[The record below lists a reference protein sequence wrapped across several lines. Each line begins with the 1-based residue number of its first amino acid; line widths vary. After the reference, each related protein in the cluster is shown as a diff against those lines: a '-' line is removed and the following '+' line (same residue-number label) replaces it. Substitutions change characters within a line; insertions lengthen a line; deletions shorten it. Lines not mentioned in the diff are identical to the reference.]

1 MVGKRY
7 VLLLAGCFLTASAA
21 LADEVGFIDCREHPE
36 QTQVF
41 AKARQ
46 THEIVATLPCGER
59 FTILLNG
66 FIFSRIQTKDGQ
78 VGYVFSNVISADHS
92 GAVQKP
98 APAPAPAVAPAPA
111 PAPAAAPT
119 PATSPA
125 SNPVSSVAPVTPAN
139 STATTQAP
147 SAAAQPTPAPAP
159 SAPPVSTS
167 APTAAPAPEPIAKA
181 PEASA
186 AAAQPNP
193 PASAP
198 VQSAKASPA
207 PTPAPEAAA
216 KISASSGPETPA
228 AVAQPAST
236 PSAPAQHEAAP
247 AQPTPAPT
255 ATTAQPTSAPAT
267 AEPAPASS
275 ANSPE
280 TAAAVTQPNPAAAES
295 ESAPA
300 EPAAAPVRAAN
311 ARESWEKPNRGT
323 RRAAAIELFGGY
335 EFARLDSGG
344 GVMTNLNG
352 ALGSFGWNVRPWLQ
366 LVADSSYN
374 FTTISGTKNVLYGN
388 HWGPRLFHYGRYP
401 LGAVPFVEALFGGS
415 RADTTVSGV
424 GGYTTSNNCFSFK
437 VGGGLDIHPSRHLK
451 IRLFDFD
458 YYRTAFGTG
467 LHQNNY
473 SASVGIVLRLFG
485 GGAE

>member
-7 VLLLAGCFLTASAA
+7 LLLLAGCFLTASAA
-21 LADEVGFIDCREHPE
+21 MADEVGFIDCREHPE

-78 VGYVFSNVISADHS
+78 VGYIFSNVISADHS

-98 APAPAPAVAPAPA
+98 APAPAPATAPSPVTSPAPVAPAN
-111 PAPAAAPT
+111 PT
-119 PATSPA
+119 A
-125 SNPVSSVAPVTPAN
+125 
-139 STATTQAP
+139 QAP
-147 SAAAQPTPAPAP
+147 SAAAAQPTPTPAAQLAPT
-159 SAPPVSTS
+159 ST
-167 APTAAPAPEPIAKA
+167 PTAAPAPEPVAKA

-186 AAAQPNP
+186 TVAQPNP
-193 PASAP
+193 PASAQS
-198 VQSAKASPA
+198 QSAKASPA
-207 PTPAPEAAA
+207 PTPAPEAVA
-216 KISASSGPETPA
+216 KVPASSAPETPA
-228 AVAQPAST
+228 PVAQPAPT
-236 PSAPAQHEAAP
+236 P
-247 AQPTPAPT
+247 AQPASAPEQPTTAPAAVEPAP
-255 ATTAQPTSAPAT
+255 AAAS
-267 AEPAPASS
+267 APASS

-280 TAAAVTQPNPAAAES
+280 TAAAVAQPNPPAATES

-300 EPAAAPVRAAN
+300 EPAAPPIRAAN

-335 EFARLDSGG
+335 EFARLDNGG

-374 FTTISGTKNVLYGN
+374 VTTISGTKNVLYGN

-424 GGYTTSNNCFSFK
+424 GGYTASANCFSFK

-458 YYRTAFGTG
+458 YYRTAFGAG

>member
-7 VLLLAGCFLTASAA
+7 LLLLAGCFLTASAA
-21 LADEVGFIDCREHPE
+21 MADEVGFIDCREHPE

-46 THEIVATLPCGER
+46 THEIVAILPCGER

-78 VGYVFSNVISADHS
+78 VGYIFSNVISADHS
-92 GAVQKP
+92 GAVQKATP
-98 APAPAPAVAPAPA
+98 APV
-111 PAPAAAPT
+111 PAAAPAPT
-119 PATSPA
+119 PAIAPSPA
-125 SNPVSSVAPVTPAN
+125 SSVAPVAPAN
-139 STATTQAP
+139 PTAQTQAP
-147 SAAAQPTPAPAP
+147 SAAAQPTPAPAAQL
-159 SAPPVSTS
+159 APTST
-167 APTAAPAPEPIAKA
+167 PTAAPAPERVAKA

-186 AAAQPNP
+186 TA
-193 PASAP
+193 
-198 VQSAKASPA
+198 
-207 PTPAPEAAA
+207 
-216 KISASSGPETPA
+216 
-228 AVAQPAST
+228 AQPAST
-236 PSAPAQHEAAP
+236 PTAP
-247 AQPTPAPT
+247 AQPASAPEQP
-255 ATTAQPTSAPAT
+255 TTAPAA
-267 AEPAPASS
+267 AEPAPSAAPAPAAS
-275 ANSPE
+275 ANAPE
-280 TAAAVTQPNPAAAES
+280 AAAAVAQPNPAATES

-300 EPAAAPVRAAN
+300 EPAAPPIRAAN

-366 LVADSSYN
+366 LVADTSYN
-374 FTTISGTKNVLYGN
+374 VTTISGTKNVLYGN

-415 RADTTVSGV
+415 RADTTVSGA
-424 GGYTTSNNCFSFK
+424 GGYTASANCFSFK

-458 YYRTAFGTG
+458 YYRTAFGAG